1 MSPLYLK
8 DGKLLIKEGKLATSA
23 DCCCGCVAP
32 LGSIITFE
40 DYVGPPSPIA
50 GYPDG
55 LPTKI
60 FKNTFLHKG
69 IILFGD
75 EPEPICVGDYY
86 ACAKDGDNNIGN
98 DFLGLWVFSDLSA
111 SNPGVGSNNFYGPI
125 SGQFIQPNA
134 LVRPD
139 GWTGLPDNEMTPIG
153 LDGFKIKAGFFQDP
167 GVAQLEW
174 FDKDGNL
181 IGSKLNTVFGDPIGS
196 DPQSGYET
204 FIVTREDDQPCIYS
218 FTLTLLSGEAG
229 SGYGVERI
237 EF

>member
-8 DGKLLIKEGKLATSA
+8 DNKFLIKEGKLATSA

-40 DYVGPPSPIA
+40 DYVGPPSPID
-50 GYPDG
+50 GYPNG

-86 ACAKDGDNNIGN
+86 TCAKDLPPPED
-98 DFLGLWVFSDLSA
+98 DLLGLWVFSELSA
-111 SNPGVGSNNFYGPI
+111 FNPGVGSNNFYGPI
-125 SGQFIQPNA
+125 TGQFIQPNA

-153 LDGFKIKAGFFQDP
+153 LDGFKIKAGFFSAP
-167 GVAQLEW
+167 GVVKLEW

-181 IGSKLNTVFGDPIGS
+181 IDSRLNTAFGDPFG
-196 DPQSGYET
+196 DDAAGYET

-218 FTLTLLSGEAG
+218 FTLGLVSGEL

>member
-1 MSPLYLK
+1 MSPFYFK
-8 DGKLLIKEGKLATSA
+8 NNKLLIKDGKLATSA
-23 DCCCGCVAP
+23 NCCCGCLT

-40 DYVGPPSPIA
+40 DYVGPPSPGD

-86 ACAKDGDNNIGN
+86 TCAKDLPPPND
-98 DFLGLWVFSDLSA
+98 DFLGLWVFSDLGA
-111 SNPGVGSNNFYGPI
+111 LNPGVGSNNFYGPI
-125 SGQFIQPNA
+125 TGQFIQPNA

-153 LDGFKIKAGFFQDP
+153 VEGFKIKAGFFQDP

-181 IGSKLNTVFGDPIGS
+181 IGSKLNTVFGDPIGG
-196 DPQSGYET
+196 DPQSGFET